1 MEKRACTL
9 WDRCKTI
16 FPLFCFTALPALVEL
31 GIFVWVCQVIYYAVY
46 FENGFFWVCGVA
58 FFIVMM
64 LAFVAVSNFVCMYC
78 RSISPFAQ
86 GVDFSGGSRYMKI
99 EYSYGIPSL
108 ITGIRPIH
116 VRVSEAGGVGAG
128 FVASMMHAFGIAVV
142 GIPRFLVELVF
153 ILVFPKWCIAWK
165 AHTAGVLDEIETE
178 GFVHFFRGFI
188 RCLLILLAIW
198 ILFFPFLLGNKAKY
212 SPEHINIQITEKKNW
227 EYNKSRI
234 HVAYYGDLTN
244 TGSAKLKSVGGT
256 IYYKDRNGNVLY
268 QRDEGLWMKSDGMT
282 LPKDYLDKG
291 ESFEIQVNVFGDPT
305 DANAQKIWNAD
316 MDDIQIVM
324 EITSASYDGGKCIDF
339 KESRTVIIKDFQ

>member
-1 MEKRACTL
+1 MEKRACSL
-9 WDRCKTI
+9 LDRCKTI

-31 GIFVWVCQVIYYAVY
+31 GIFAWVCQVIYYAVY

-58 FFIVMM
+58 FFVMMM

-78 RSISPFAQ
+78 RSISSFAQ
-86 GVDFSGGSRYMKI
+86 EMDFSGGSRYMKV
-99 EYSYGIPSL
+99 EYFYGRADTF
-108 ITGIRPIH
+108 TGIHPIH
-116 VRVSEAGGVGAG
+116 VRVSEAGGIGTG
-128 FVASMMHAFGIAVV
+128 FVASMLHAFGIAVV
-142 GIPRFLVELVF
+142 GIPRFLVELVL

-316 MDDIQIVM
+316 MEDIQIVM
-324 EITSASYDGGKCIDF
+324 EITSASYDGGRSINF